1 VAIIDHGRLQRLV
14 TTGYDR
20 TTDTGGTYRFSIAS
34 GSDRVKEMFPEAERS
49 GDDEFE
55 LTFSSIADLNSALGR
70 MIAGGVLVAGVVPS
84 RSVLEQQFREAVG
97 EEN

>member
-1 VAIIDHGRLQRLV
+1 
-14 TTGYDR
+14 
-20 TTDTGGTYRFSIAS
+20 
-34 GSDRVKEMFPEAERS
+34 MFPEAERS

-55 LTFSSIADLNSALGR
+55 LTFSSVADMNAALGR
-70 MIAGGVLVAGVVPS
+70 MLSGGVLVAGVVPS